1 MLPSQRA
8 LFDMPRDVCF
18 LNAASW
24 SPLPLAVQEAGRAA
38 VGRKGQP
45 WKLESNFQSQQYER
59 ARKAAAALIGAD
71 PADVALIPSVGYGVA
86 TAGKVLAIPRG
97 SRVLVL
103 QDDHT
108 SPVLEWMS
116 RAETGGYTVE
126 AVKQP
131 ADGDWTSAVL
141 EAIERPGAAPLALV
155 SISSVHWSDG
165 GLIGLEGVRAALQD
179 QGAALLI
186 DATHGDRKS
195 TRLNSSHCALSRMP
209 SSA

>member
-1 MLPSQRA
+1 
-8 LFDMPRDVCF
+8 MPRPGV
-18 LNAASW
+18 
-24 SPLPLAVQEAGRAA
+24 PLPLAVQEAGRAA

-116 RAETGGYTVE
+116 RAESGGYTVE
-126 AVKQP
+126 TVKQP
-131 ADGDWTSAVL
+131 ERRRLDVRGARGDRA
-141 EAIERPGAAPLALV
+141 AGRAAAGAGVDLLGALV
-155 SISSVHWSDG
+155 GWRRTRHAAHRQG
-165 GLIGLEGVRAALQD
+165 GEG
-179 QGAALLI
+179 
-186 DATHGDRKS
+186 RKAPRCWS
-195 TRLNSSHCALSRMP
+195 TRRTMQACAAST
-209 SSA
+209 

>member
-1 MLPSQRA
+1 MMGTCMLPSKRA
-8 LFDMPRDVCF
+8 LFDIPRDVCF

-86 TAGKVLAIPRG
+86 TAGQGIAIPRR

-103 QDDHT
+103 EGDPT
-108 SPVLEWMS
+108 PPVLEWIS
-116 RAETGGYTVE
+116 PAPTRGPTGATGH
-126 AVKQP
+126 QP
-131 ADGDWTSAVL
+131 T
-141 EAIERPGAAPLALV
+141 
-155 SISSVHWSDG
+155 
-165 GLIGLEGVRAALQD
+165 
-179 QGAALLI
+179 
-186 DATHGDRKS
+186 
-195 TRLNSSHCALSRMP
+195 
-209 SSA
+209 